1 MKTCYSIALS
11 VLASLAIVGSFG
23 NAQSLYW
30 VEGAFSSPS
39 LRKST
44 LDGSNVET
52 LNLDSASLPQGL
64 AYDAR
69 RDSVY
74 WVELAFAGA
83 RINVASPLPSVR
95 RTVLGG
101 ASVLRDIAVDTAAQ
115 KIYWTATNLATG
127 SMILRANLNGTS
139 PDTLIKWNPGGAEAP
154 RAIALDVAAGKMYWT
169 DFDLGRIR
177 RANLNGTTPE
187 DILSSLGG
195 PVGLRLDVA
204 GGKMYWTEA
213 NARIIRRANVNGSG
227 GELLVNTTG
236 TPNHIALDVAGG
248 KMYWTEI
255 GIPKIK
261 KADLNGQNAQ
271 DHPISVNNPSGIM
284 VVRTTVN
291 EVSFDPSV
299 IPHEYALLQNY
310 PNPFNPTTTIQ
321 YDLPFAG
328 NISLTMYN
336 VLGQE
341 IALLADGYSNAGSYK
356 VTWNAENTASGVYI
370 YRLRAG
376 DFVETRRLLLL
387 K

>member
-1 MKTCYSIALS
+1 METRRRVAISVMIAW
-11 VLASLAIVGSFG
+11 VLMGSCG
-23 NAQSLYW
+23 DAQSLYW
-30 VEGAFSSPS
+30 VESTFSSPS
-39 LRKST
+39 LKKSAV
-44 LDGSNVET
+44 DGSNVQT
-52 LNLDSASLPQGL
+52 LNLDSASLPQGI

-83 RINVASPLPSVR
+83 RINAASPSPAAR

-101 ASVLRDIAVDTAAQ
+101 ASVLRDIAVDTAARTM
-115 KIYWTATNLATG
+115 YWTATNLATG

-154 RAIALDVAAGKMYWT
+154 RGIALDVAAGKMYWA

-177 RANLNGTTPE
+177 GANLNGTTLE
-187 DILSSLGG
+187 DILSSLNG

-213 NARIIRRANVNGSG
+213 NARTIKRANLNGSG
-227 GELLVNTTG
+227 IEMLVTTTG
-236 TPNHIALDVAGG
+236 TPNYIALDIVGG

-255 GIPKIK
+255 GIPKIR

-271 DHPISVNNPSGIM
+271 DIPVSVNDPAGIM
-284 VVRTTVN
+284 VVRTALN
-291 EVSFDPSV
+291 DVSFNPSV

-310 PNPFNPTTTIQ
+310 PNPFNPSTTIQ

-328 NISLTMYN
+328 NVSLRVYDYLGREIT
-336 VLGQE
+336 VLAEGH
-341 IALLADGYSNAGSYK
+341 ADAGSYK
-356 VTWNAENTASGVYI
+356 ATWNAGRVASGVYF
-370 YRLRAG
+370 YKLRSESYTQ
-376 DFVETRRLLLL
+376 VRRMLLV